1 MNKKTA
7 QNYLTRYRGLDWLY
21 KNKRGKNTAKDY
33 LIRAYILYIYI
44 NPSVKKRRLRK
55 SSLIYESL
63 KKKGSYIKWSGYW
76 VKGCE
81 G

>member
-1 MNKKTA
+1 
-7 QNYLTRYRGLDWLY
+7 LTSS
-21 KNKRGKNTAKDY
+21 AKIP
-33 LIRAYILYIYI
+33 LRTTLFVPIFYI
-44 NPSVKKRRLRK
+44 NPSVKKKRLRK

-63 KKKGSYIKWSGYW
+63 KKKGSYIRWSEDW